1 MPTVKLSIEVPGD
14 TWIGAISSAHDDAV
28 FRVLTA
34 LVSDETGFGVLE
46 LETER
51 PLEILAEMKAADT
64 LKRVDLV
71 SAGEDRAV
79 VHIETADISLLEPLT
94 TAGIPLET
102 PIRIEDGT
110 VVWEFRSPEDRLSSL
125 DDQLRAAGLSY
136 EVEHVRYDDGDGAR
150 SGPTLTDRQEE
161 VFTAA
166 YRLGFF
172 EIPRDATVATVAAE
186 AGVSKS
192 TASDVL
198 RRAIRNLA
206 EWYVPQA
213 SHSTGS

>member
-1 MPTVKLSIEVPGD
+1 MPTVKLSIEVPGE

-46 LETER
+46 LETEH
-51 PLEILAEMKAADT
+51 PLEILAEMKSSDT

-136 EVEHVRYDDGDGAR
+136 EVEHVRYDDGRAR
-150 SGPTLTDRQEE
+150 SGPSLTDRQEE

-206 EWYVPQA
+206 EWYVPQT
-213 SHSTGS
+213 SPSRGS